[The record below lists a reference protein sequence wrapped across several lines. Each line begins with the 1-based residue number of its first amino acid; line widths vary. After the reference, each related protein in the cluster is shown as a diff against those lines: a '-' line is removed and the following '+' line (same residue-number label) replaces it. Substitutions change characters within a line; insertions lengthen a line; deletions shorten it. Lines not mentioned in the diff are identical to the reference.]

1 MTRAANPPAGYHTI
15 TAAIAMK
22 NAANAVRFYKEV
34 FGAREVLRFDMP
46 DGAVAHAE
54 IQIGD
59 TRMMLADENPQYNRS
74 PATLGGSTVVLMVY
88 VDDADAVIA
97 RAVAAGARLLIPPAD
112 HFYGDR
118 SGRIEDPFGHV
129 WTISTH
135 KEDVSEEEMQ
145 RRFAAMLKQGGAE

>member
-1 MTRAANPPAGYHTI
+1 MSTPRHQTPGYHTI
-15 TAAIAMK
+15 TAAIAVK
-22 NAANAVRFYKEV
+22 NAVAALDFYRRAL
-34 FGAREVLRFDMP
+34 GAREVLRFDMP
-46 DGAVAHAE
+46 DGTVAHAE

-59 TRMMLADENPQYNRS
+59 SRLMVAEENPQYNRS

-97 RAVAAGARLLIPPAD
+97 RAVAAGATLIMPPAD

-118 SGRIEDPFGHV
+118 SGRIQDPYGHL

-135 KEDVSEEEMQ
+135 KEDVSEPEMQ
-145 RRFAAMLKQGGAE
+145 RRFKEFLSKTAG

>member
-1 MTRAANPPAGYHTI
+1 MTTKVRKAPEGYHTI

-22 NAANAVRFYKEV
+22 KAAAALEYYKKV
-34 FGAREVLRFDMP
+34 FGATEVLRFDMP
-46 DGAVAHAE
+46 DGSVAHAE

-59 TRMMLADENPQYNRS
+59 TRLMVADENPQYNRS

-118 SGRIEDPFGHV
+118 SGRIEDPFGHL

-135 KEDVSEEEMQ
+135 KEDVSVEEMQ
-145 RRFAAMLKQGGAE
+145 RRFKEFMTKTAG